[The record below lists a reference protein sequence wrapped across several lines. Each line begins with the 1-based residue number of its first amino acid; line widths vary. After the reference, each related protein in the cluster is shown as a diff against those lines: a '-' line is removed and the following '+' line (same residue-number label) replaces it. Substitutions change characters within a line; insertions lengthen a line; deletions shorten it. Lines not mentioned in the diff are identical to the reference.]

1 MKKYLSLVKRQTNQN
16 FSVEF
21 VQVLREE
28 NEHADRLAK
37 VTSTEHMAIGRQV
50 LSSTQHFPTIKELEI
65 QVIPAGIDWTILIT
79 SYLKN
84 GTLSKDHNASR
95 RLKVQALRF
104 VLMGEASPDHM

>member
-1 MKKYLSLVKRQTNQN
+1 MKKYLSLVKRRTNQN
-16 FSVEF
+16 FAVEF

-28 NEHADRLAK
+28 NEHADQLAK